1 MILVEDS
8 DAYQYFETFQQYGE
22 TGPPA
27 YAVFRDV
34 DYDDQ
39 SNLDTMNQI
48 AAEMTS
54 TLNMTVIAPVDA
66 WVGPFLN
73 YIRPNQP
80 WDEACG
86 STEASVLGFD

>member
-8 DAYQYFETFQQYGE
+8 DAYQYFATFQRYSE
-22 TGPPA
+22 TGMPA
-27 YAVFRDV
+27 YAVFNNV

-39 SNLDTMNQI
+39 ANLDMMSQI

-54 TLNMTVIAPVDA
+54 TLNTTVLAPVDA

-73 YIRPNQP
+73 YIKP
-80 WDEACG
+80 D
-86 STEASVLGFD
+86 